1 MANHRIL
8 PFYLAYPMPF
18 SYQEESTVESDLDYL
33 MQMYPKDAKNY
44 QRRISIILDK
54 MDYQGSFIYDAYPDQ
69 ITLYK
74 LAQDISDIIYKE
86 EEKEGNLLTDDK
98 KEWIGELV
106 MILLF
111 YEIYK
116 RRHTDR
122 RGILKF

>member
-74 LAQDISDIIYKE
+74 LAQDISDIIY
-86 EEKEGNLLTDDK
+86 TSA
-98 KEWIGELV
+98 
-106 MILLF
+106 
-111 YEIYK
+111 
-116 RRHTDR
+116 
-122 RGILKF
+122 